1 MNLSNVCLCVLFAF
15 AVTQASAVVRSP
27 QGISTLIAG
36 TNSFQEGDDETAFR
50 KLDTLINEAV
60 GYETLKS
67 RIEAELIWVLES
79 SASVASKQRICTR
92 LQLVGTDLS
101 VPVLS
106 TLLESGDDKLVEAAC
121 YALSS
126 NPSEAARKALRKAL
140 GQASGNGLIAIIHLL
155 GEMQD
160 SDSTMP
166 LIGLGTSTDPSIQA
180 AVFNSLGELA
190 NTPAT
195 EFLTE
200 QLQSRDA
207 RTVRLAG
214 LALMEAA
221 QNLETTGHPEMAS
234 NLYTSLASGP
244 LPDFIRRGAFLGNI
258 RANGYADVDPVI
270 SAIRGDDPVLAS
282 AAVSLIPQLKG
293 ELTTLRLVRLAMG
306 LSGSSRLSV
315 IEALA
320 RRGDKAALFPLMFM
334 LEADDNAS
342 TFIQVAASLGD
353 ASIVPSLLVSLKK
366 ANAEKTQTIRE
377 TLVKIHGDGVDQLI
391 IDELKNTEGNSA
403 ILFIDLL
410 AQRGS
415 YEAVPILFQLASER
429 EGPLVEESLR
439 ALRNCGKVEDLP
451 FLMDLLEI
459 HENSSY
465 LRQAREALASIGQM
479 GSRSGIPGA
488 EVLGALLSVQQK
500 PVRIELL
507 HILGMIRD
515 PAGLEYLMDA
525 FEDSDASIRQKSAES
540 TLRIAQMSVSR
551 EDNNPLVEE
560 ALQSLVEKSGDPAIQ
575 KQAKTLLSKILH

>member
-27 QGISTLIAG
+27 QVISTLIAG

-221 QNLETTGHPEMAS
+221 QNLETT
-234 NLYTSLASGP
+234 
-244 LPDFIRRGAFLGNI
+244 
-258 RANGYADVDPVI
+258 
-270 SAIRGDDPVLAS
+270 
-282 AAVSLIPQLKG
+282 
-293 ELTTLRLVRLAMG
+293 
-306 LSGSSRLSV
+306 
-315 IEALA
+315 
-320 RRGDKAALFPLMFM
+320 
-334 LEADDNAS
+334 
-342 TFIQVAASLGD
+342 
-353 ASIVPSLLVSLKK
+353 
-366 ANAEKTQTIRE
+366 
-377 TLVKIHGDGVDQLI
+377 
-391 IDELKNTEGNSA
+391 
-403 ILFIDLL
+403 
-410 AQRGS
+410 
-415 YEAVPILFQLASER
+415 
-429 EGPLVEESLR
+429 
-439 ALRNCGKVEDLP
+439 
-451 FLMDLLEI
+451 
-459 HENSSY
+459 
-465 LRQAREALASIGQM
+465 
-479 GSRSGIPGA
+479 
-488 EVLGALLSVQQK
+488 
-500 PVRIELL
+500 
-507 HILGMIRD
+507 
-515 PAGLEYLMDA
+515 
-525 FEDSDASIRQKSAES
+525 
-540 TLRIAQMSVSR
+540 
-551 EDNNPLVEE
+551 
-560 ALQSLVEKSGDPAIQ
+560 
-575 KQAKTLLSKILH
+575 

>member
-1 MNLSNVCLCVLFAF
+1 
-15 AVTQASAVVRSP
+15 
-27 QGISTLIAG
+27 
-36 TNSFQEGDDETAFR
+36 
-50 KLDTLINEAV
+50 
-60 GYETLKS
+60 
-67 RIEAELIWVLES
+67 
-79 SASVASKQRICTR
+79 
-92 LQLVGTDLS
+92 
-101 VPVLS
+101 
-106 TLLESGDDKLVEAAC
+106 
-121 YALSS
+121 
-126 NPSEAARKALRKAL
+126 
-140 GQASGNGLIAIIHLL
+140 
-155 GEMQD
+155 
-160 SDSTMP
+160 
-166 LIGLGTSTDPSIQA
+166 
-180 AVFNSLGELA
+180 
-190 NTPAT
+190 
-195 EFLTE
+195 
-200 QLQSRDA
+200 
-207 RTVRLAG
+207 
-214 LALMEAA
+214 
-221 QNLETTGHPEMAS
+221 
-234 NLYTSLASGP
+234 
-244 LPDFIRRGAFLGNI
+244 
-258 RANGYADVDPVI
+258 
-270 SAIRGDDPVLAS
+270 
-282 AAVSLIPQLKG
+282 
-293 ELTTLRLVRLAMG
+293 
-306 LSGSSRLSV
+306 
-315 IEALA
+315 
-320 RRGDKAALFPLMFM
+320 
-334 LEADDNAS
+334 
-342 TFIQVAASLGD
+342 
-353 ASIVPSLLVSLKK
+353 
-366 ANAEKTQTIRE
+366 
-377 TLVKIHGDGVDQLI
+377 LI

-540 TLRIAQMSVSR
+540 ALRIAQMSVSR